1 MTHAHGSE
9 LYHHGVKGMRWG
21 VRKRNSQTNQRSKF
35 RKEILGDKKNRKD
48 FITDI
53 KVARTMSN
61 ENAPLLVRQAFN
73 EVLIRDKGEYY
84 ARRVAKANFNITAAE
99 FIAASSAAI
108 ALGAW
113 AVSHQT

>member
-1 MTHAHGSE
+1 MNE
-9 LYHHGVKGMRWG
+9 LYHHGIKGMKWG

-35 RKEILGDKKNRKD
+35 RKEILGDKKNRKE

-53 KVARTMSN
+53 KIARTMDR

-84 ARRVAKANFNITAAE
+84 AYRVAKANFNRTAAE